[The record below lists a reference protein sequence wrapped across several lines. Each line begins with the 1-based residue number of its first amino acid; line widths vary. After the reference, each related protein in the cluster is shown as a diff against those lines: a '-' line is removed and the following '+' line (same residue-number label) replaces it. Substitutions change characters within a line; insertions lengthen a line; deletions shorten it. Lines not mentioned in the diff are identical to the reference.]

1 MPSALPSTPEDVYGT
16 LNSSSNPCSVPS
28 SPFMPCMTGSTTSHF
43 STVSSPRFMLLIS
56 TFIMPL
62 KPCGAIDDTGISVS
76 LPSSLITGAT
86 WLTSCGLNAL

>member
-1 MPSALPSTPEDVYGT
+1 M
-16 LNSSSNPCSVPS
+16 NSSSRPCSVPS

-56 TFIMPL
+56 TLSMPFT
-62 KPCGAIDDTGISVS
+62 PCGAMELTGMSVS

-86 WLTSCGLNAL
+86 RVTMEGLKAL